1 MTVEPLGI
9 YIHVPFCDVACR
21 YCNFFFVVRRADLH
35 EGYVGAVRRE
45 LARWADDPRVA
56 GRPVESVYF
65 GGGTPSSLSGT
76 QVASILEDARRLYPI
91 QADAEVTLE
100 ANPGSLHDAKLAE
113 FRAAGVNRLSIGV
126 QSFHD
131 DERRMIWRTHTADE
145 AERSVL
151 AARREGFE
159 NLNVDLMFAIPR
171 QTLPRWEATIA
182 RTCALGVEHV
192 STYCLTVEEGT
203 PLSRHVAEGRVP
215 RAGEEVERAMYLR
228 AIELL
233 EAAGYGQYEI
243 SNFARP
249 GRQSRHNLACWR
261 RGEYLGIGPGAHG
274 FLDPERWSNV
284 RDVPAY
290 VRRMEAGEDVREMRE
305 SLTPEQA
312 RLEALWLGLRTTR
325 GLDLGGFRA
334 RFGEDLRETR
344 RAVLEEVS
352 AVGQGRIEEERL
364 VLTPEG
370 RALADE
376 ITRRLI

>member
-1 MTVEPLGI
+1 VTVEPLGI

-21 YCNFFFVVRRADLH
+21 YCNFFFVVRRPELY
-35 EGYVGAVRRE
+35 EGYVGAVRAE
-45 LARWADDPRVA
+45 LARWASDPRVA
-56 GRPVESVYF
+56 GRPIESVYL
-65 GGGTPSSLSGT
+65 GGGTPSALSGT
-76 QVASILEDARRLYPI
+76 QVAAILGDVRRLYAVD
-91 QADAEVTLE
+91 ADAEVTLE

-113 FRAAGVNRLSIGV
+113 FREAGLNRLSIGV

-131 DERRMIWRTHTADE
+131 DELRMIWRTHKADE

-151 AARREGFE
+151 AARRAGFG

-171 QTLPRWEATIA
+171 QTVERWEATIA
-182 RTCALGVEHV
+182 RACGLGVEHV

-203 PLSRHVAEGRVP
+203 PLAEHVAAGRVP
-215 RAGEEVERAMYLR
+215 RATEEVEREMYLR
-228 AIELL
+228 AIERL
-233 EAAGYGQYEI
+233 EAAGYPQYEI
-243 SNFARP
+243 SNFARE

-274 FLDPERWSNV
+274 FLDPERWSNL
-284 RDVPAY
+284 RDVPEY
-290 VRRMEAGEDVREMRE
+290 SRRMAAGEDVREMRE
-305 SLTPEQA
+305 TLTPEQA

-344 RAVLEEVS
+344 GGVIDEV
-352 AVGQGRIEEERL
+352 AAAGQGRIEGGCL
-364 VLTPEG
+364 VLTPSG

-376 ITRRLI
+376 ITRRLL